1 MSYFWQLAL
10 LGAVQ
15 GLTEFLPVS
24 SSAHLVFAQY
34 LLGVQR
40 PGVLLEAVLHL
51 GTVAAVLVLY
61 GRDLVA
67 IVADWLR
74 APLDIR
80 TPRPGRL
87 VWLML
92 LTTAITGA
100 VGFVFEEPFQAAFES
115 VPWTAGNLLITGVI
129 LWFARER
136 ARRPMRGMTLW
147 DAGLIGL
154 AQSVAILPGISRSGI
169 TIAAGLWRG
178 VAREDAA
185 RYSFLASVPAVL
197 GAGGYSLAREWQAAV
212 AHGGAAGE
220 LVAGFAVSLVA
231 GVAAILWLVNFV
243 RRGRLATFSY
253 YCWAVGIV
261 MLAVVLTRGM
271 T

>member
-1 MSYFWQLAL
+1 MSQAWQLAL

-34 LLGVQR
+34 LLGLQR

-61 GRDLVA
+61 GRDLFA
-67 IVADWLR
+67 IVTDWLR

-80 TPRPGRL
+80 TPRAGRV
-87 VWLML
+87 VWLIA
-92 LTTAITGA
+92 LTTAVTAAPGL
-100 VGFVFEEPFQAAFES
+100 VFERPLRAVFDS
-115 VPWTAGNLLITGVI
+115 VTWTAGALLVTGFL

-136 ARRPMRGMTLW
+136 ARRPMHAMTLW

-154 AQSVAILPGISRSGI
+154 AQAVSILPGISRSGV
-169 TIAAGLWRG
+169 TIATGLWRG

-185 RYSFLASVPAVL
+185 RYSFLASVPAIL
-197 GAGGYSLAREWQAAV
+197 GAGGYSLAKEWRVAL
-212 AHGGAAGE
+212 AHGHTPGE
-220 LVAGFAVSLVA
+220 FAVGFAVSLVA
-231 GVAAILWLVNFV
+231 GTAAILWLVDFV
-243 RRGRLATFSY
+243 RRGRLGRFSY
-253 YCWAVGIV
+253 YCWGVGLV
-261 MLAVVLTRGM
+261 MLAVGVARGG

>member
-1 MSYFWQLAL
+1 MSHLWQLAL

-34 LLGVQR
+34 LLGAQR

-74 APLDIR
+74 APLDFA
-80 TPRPGRL
+80 TPRPGRVL
-87 VWLML
+87 WLIV
-92 LTTAITGA
+92 LTTAITG
-100 VGFVFEEPFQAAFES
+100 VLGLVFEAPLRMAFDS
-115 VPWTAGNLLITGVI
+115 VPWTAGNLVVTGFI

-136 ARRPMRGMTLW
+136 ARRPMRALTLW

-197 GAGGYSLAREWQAAV
+197 AAGGYSLAREWQSAIAY
-212 AHGGAAGE
+212 GQAAGE
-220 LVAGFAVSLVA
+220 LLVGFAVSLVA
-231 GVAAILWLVNFV
+231 GVAAILWLVEFV
-243 RRGRLATFSY
+243 RRGRLGAFSY
-253 YCWAVGIV
+253 YCWALGLLMLIV
-261 MLAVVLTRGM
+261 SLAGGRA
-271 T
+271 